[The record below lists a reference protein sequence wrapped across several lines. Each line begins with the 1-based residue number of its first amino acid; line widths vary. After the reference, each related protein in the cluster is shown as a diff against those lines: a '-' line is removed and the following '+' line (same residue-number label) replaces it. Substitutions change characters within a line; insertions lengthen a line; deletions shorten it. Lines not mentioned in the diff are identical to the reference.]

1 MTGDRCDRGTHRNR
15 YNVIYL
21 DMTNILDE
29 TKNDVLTLMI
39 HLGYLTW
46 QEEEDSGFA
55 RIPNEEIRME
65 FNGML
70 RKGKHP
76 ELIRLV
82 RMSDQL
88 LEKPLAGINYDVK
101 TKKHT
106 CRIERIRSE

>member
-1 MTGDRCDRGTHRNR
+1 M
-15 YNVIYL
+15 
-21 DMTNILDE
+21 
-29 TKNDVLTLMI
+29 TLMI

-46 QEEEDSGFA
+46 QEEDSGFA
-55 RIPNEEIRME
+55 RIPNEEIRMK

-88 LEKPLAGINYDVK
+88 LEKTLAGINYDVK